1 MFWLCFFSLSWNSF
15 IENFGTHI
23 IVSVTIGGKDVIYV
37 KQHQS
42 SPLSKVEIKNY
53 VQDIGNQRFSTRE
66 NHTTSGL
73 LKYKDKASSAI
84 LLLCFYRIFS
94 LKSSPAFALCLWL
107 LTNPLSLSLSRV
119 GSLINFAGSWPFFI
133 QQPRGTSSAQYSNFS
148 RREWERSMGYFL
160 LYIFHHFFVNNLMFF
175 IHDLV
180 HENPW
185 PNFFRTSHE
194 RGLIR
199 FFRSLLWKLQIC
211 EINKLVSYH
220 SATLGWMPGYTSGKM
235 DRKK

>member
-84 LLLCFYRIFS
+84 LLCFYRIFS
-94 LKSSPAFALCLWL
+94 LKISPAFALCLWL
-107 LTNPLSLSLSRV
+107 LTNPLSLSLVLVPLWILQGVDPSLYNSQGV
-119 GSLINFAGSWPFFI
+119 HPQPSTATSLIGNGKEVWATFCFI
-133 QQPRGTSSAQYSNFS
+133 FS
-148 RREWERSMGYFL
+148 IIFL
-160 LYIFHHFFVNNLMFF
+160 LI
-175 IHDLV
+175 
-180 HENPW
+180 
-185 PNFFRTSHE
+185 
-194 RGLIR
+194 
-199 FFRSLLWKLQIC
+199 
-211 EINKLVSYH
+211 
-220 SATLGWMPGYTSGKM
+220 TLCS
-235 DRKK
+235 